1 MAIVV
6 SDQDADAGVF
16 RSFSESTPFSYILKV
31 ESFSLLADDSIAE
44 TNVKCESGVFGA
56 GGYNWKL
63 VFYPN
68 GNKKK
73 NVKDHISL
81 YLVMAGENS
90 LQPGEEVYVD
100 FRLFLLD
107 QIKSKYLV
115 VEDAFTRNF
124 CFRREMSGAVGF
136 DKLVS
141 LRDFTD
147 ASSGY
152 LIDDK
157 CVFGAEVFVCNGRRP
172 VPQADCLSIRKTTS
186 QKYKHTWKVRNFSSL
201 AAQCY
206 EERFTAG
213 GQKWKITLYP
223 AGCRGGAGT
232 HLSLFLALAD
242 PENLPDGT
250 KISTNYCLR
259 VVDQIHGR
267 CIKHSL
273 SGHIFSGTDKIWGW
287 PRFITL
293 DDFRR
298 EDKGFL
304 RRDTCIVE
312 AEFTINGTAMTRS
325 CWSRHVGA
333 AAAGGWLERARLQVA
348 SVGQGRSQAWALV
361 AGRKDA
367 AAPG

>member
-6 SDQDADAGVF
+6 SDQDADAGVI
-16 RSFSESTPFSYILKV
+16 RSFSESTPFSYILKI
-31 ESFSLLADDSIAE
+31 ESFSLLAEDSIAE

-73 NVKDHISL
+73 NVKNHISL
-81 YLVMAGENS
+81 YLVTAGENS

-115 VEDAFTRNF
+115 VEDANTRNF
-124 CFRREMSGAVGF
+124 CFRGEMSGAVGF

-147 ASSGY
+147 ASNGY

-157 CVFGAEVFVCNGRRP
+157 CVFGAEVFVCNGKRP

-186 QKYKHTWKVRNFSSL
+186 EKYKHTWKVGNFSNL

-213 GQKWKITLYP
+213 GQKWKIDLYP
-223 AGCRGGAGT
+223 EGDGYGRGT
-232 HLSLFLALAD
+232 HLSLYLSLAD
-242 PENLPDGT
+242 PEDLRDGT
-250 KISTNYCLR
+250 KISTNFCLR
-259 VVDQIHGR
+259 IVDQVHAMHYTRNDSNCLFTGATWN
-267 CIKHSL
+267 
-273 SGHIFSGTDKIWGW
+273 FGW
-287 PRFITL
+287 DDFIAL

-298 EDKGFL
+298 EDGGLL
-304 RRDTCIVE
+304 REDTCFVE
-312 AEFTINGTAMTRS
+312 AEVTVNGTAMVLST
-325 CWSRHVGA
+325 
-333 AAAGGWLERARLQVA
+333 L
-348 SVGQGRSQAWALV
+348 GQNDTNSGRCKR
-361 AGRKDA
+361 RKICSGIA
-367 AAPG
+367 QFV